1 MSCMI
6 DHRPAIWPRRLLC
19 LTLVSVF
26 IFFSARVY
34 YRLTDDFRLRH
45 IVHELPHNP
54 DWETPITAEDRLF
67 LETLSQKPFAYLG
80 KGAQSYA
87 FISEDGQ
94 YVLKF
99 FKFKHLKPSWIVNHL
114 PEVGPLKQYKEKS
127 VARKERQIQSVF
139 TGYKLAYDVH
149 REESG
154 LLFVHLNPT
163 DELGMSVVVYDKIG
177 RRFEIPMDPYIFVV
191 QKRADVNRDVMDA
204 LLANGDLELA
214 KQKIRQIIALYLSEY
229 KKGIYDRDHGVLHNV
244 GFIGDQPIHLDIGKL
259 TLAPHMKEQ
268 DNWEPDLKIVA
279 LKYHRWMSEKYPQ
292 YYEEVMSTLE
302 DELSKAFGKPYK
314 ISG

>member
-1 MSCMI
+1 MI
-6 DHRPAIWPRRLLC
+6 KDRPAIWPRRLLC

-45 IVHELPHNP
+45 IVHELPFNP
-54 DWETPITAEDRLF
+54 DWETPITSEDRQL
-67 LETLSQKPFAYLG
+67 LQQIADQPFTYLG

-87 FISEDGQ
+87 FVSQDGE

-99 FKFKHLKPSWIVNHL
+99 FKFKHLKPSWIVNHF
-114 PEVGPLKQYKEKS
+114 PDFGPFQRYKEKS
-127 VARKERQIQSVF
+127 IARKERQIQSVF

-149 REESG
+149 RAESG

-163 DELGMSVVVYDKIG
+163 TELNLEAVVFDKIG

-191 QKRADVNRDVMDA
+191 QRRAEVNRDVMDR
-204 LLANGDLELA
+204 LLTNGEVELA
-214 KQKIRQIIALYLSEY
+214 KQRVRQIVDLYLSEY
-229 KKGIYDRDHGVLHNV
+229 NKGIYDRDHGVLHNI

-259 TLAPHMKEQ
+259 TYAPHMKNPK
-268 DNWEPDLKIVA
+268 NWEPDLNVVV
-279 LKYHRWMSEKYPQ
+279 LKYHRWMSEKHPE

-302 DELSKAFGKPYK
+302 EELSKALGKPYK